1 MTYSPTARS
10 VRCTTSLASTPR
22 IIKAARRPARA
33 PDPLESISISAGSIS
48 AGGGGATSRGFFAH
62 FFLGGGA
69 GRGAPRPPG
78 GGELQKQNTN
88 IFWEDGRGAGE
99 KTPSL

>member
-33 PDPLESISISAGSIS
+33 PDPLESISISAGSVL
-48 AGGGGATSRGFFAH
+48 AGGGGANFRGFFSQ
-62 FFLGGGA
+62 FFPGGGA
-69 GRGAPRPPG
+69 RPG
-78 GGELQKQNTN
+78 GAGPRGGAGFENQNEN
-88 IFWEDGRGAGE
+88 DFWEEVRGPG
-99 KTPSL
+99 KKSCT

>member
-33 PDPLESISISAGSIS
+33 PDPLESISISAGSVL
-48 AGGGGATSRGFFAH
+48 AGGGGANFPAFFAQ
-62 FFLGGGA
+62 FFPGGGA
-69 GRGAPRPPG
+69 PRGGAPPPRG
-78 GGELQKQNTN
+78 GDFHNQKKNKFWGES
-88 IFWEDGRGAGE
+88 GGPGE
-99 KTPSL
+99 KT